1 MDPLMSLLGIE
12 KTFPAEPPVKPL
24 SHLDLAVNPGEMV
37 AIIGTSGRGKT
48 TLLSVMGGILQPD
61 AGSVLY
67 WGEDIAH
74 APAKRLDALH
84 RRGIGFV
91 FQSPYLFQALT
102 VEENLRFSAK
112 AQRLDVDGSKIGK
125 ALEEFGLA
133 DRAGHL
139 PCELSVGQKR
149 RLVIAR
155 TLLAEHDLI
164 LADEPTN
171 DLDVTW
177 SDYVFGRLR
186 SVADREGKSV
196 VIVTHDAGYAYRADT
211 VYALEAGAL
220 VLQKGG
226 HA

>member
-1 MDPLMSLLGIE
+1 M
-12 KTFPAEPPVKPL
+12 
-24 SHLDLAVNPGEMV
+24 
-37 AIIGTSGRGKT
+37 
-48 TLLSVMGGILQPD
+48 
-61 AGSVLY
+61 
-67 WGEDIAH
+67 
-74 APAKRLDALH
+74 PAKQLDAI
-84 RRGIGFV
+84 GEASGFV
-91 FQSPYLFQALT
+91 FRVRTCSRRLP
-102 VEENLRFSAK
+102 LRRTSVLGLK
-112 AQRLDVDGSKIGK
+112 LKRLDVDGSKIGK

-133 DRAGHL
+133 DRARHL